1 MHYIQ
6 TTSDLQNLANRLMD
20 QPRVALDTEFVWE
33 RTFYPILGLVQMALA
48 DGTCHLIDTVAV
60 PDLSPLATML
70 ADPKIEKI
78 LHDAPQDLMILTR
91 ASGAPARHVFDT
103 RLAAGFA
110 GLDSQ
115 TSLQN
120 LLAVLLD
127 VQLPKGQTRTDW
139 TARPLSPEQVD
150 YAIDDVRHMI
160 RATDLLREKARAAGV
175 EAWLDE
181 ELVEL
186 YDKAEYRDA
195 PPENAY
201 TRIRAAMF
209 MPPRHLAALREL
221 AAWRERTAREADLP
235 RGFVATDHELVSV
248 AQALPVTEAGLA
260 ACRQVDPRVARR
272 RGPDLLAA
280 VQRGLSLSETEWPKS
295 MAQPDEQQVG
305 KGRIQ
310 ALQAVIRQKAE
321 ARLIDAR
328 MVATKADVI
337 RLLVAD
343 SEAGARPE
351 DHRLLRG
358 WRAELLGPCNTTG
371 ATGALRGCGSAG
383 ETLDLRYEH
392 RSFRFQGLGLFPK

>member
-1 MHYIQ
+1 MHFIQ
-6 TTSDLQNLANRLMD
+6 TRGDLQNLARRLVD
-20 QPRVALDTEFVWE
+20 QRRVALDTEFVWE
-33 RTFYPILGLVQMALA
+33 RTFYPILGLVQMALV
-48 DGTCHLIDTVAV
+48 DGTCHLIDAVAV
-60 PDLSPLATML
+60 PDLSPLAGML
-70 ADPKIEKI
+70 ADPGIEKI
-78 LHDAPQDLMILTR
+78 LHDAPQDLMILAR

-120 LLAVLLD
+120 LLAVLLG

-150 YAIDDVRHMI
+150 YAVDDVRHMI
-160 RATDLLREKARAAGV
+160 RAADLLREKARAAGV

-181 ELVEL
+181 ELAEL

-195 PPENAY
+195 APENAY
-201 TRIRAAMF
+201 TRIRAAMY

-235 RGFVATDHELVSV
+235 RGFVAADHELVSV
-248 AQALPVTEAGLA
+248 AQALPVNEAGLS
-260 ACRQVDPRVARR
+260 ACKQVDPRVARR

-280 VQRGLSLSETEWPKS
+280 VQRGLYLSEVEWPPPLV
-295 MAQPDEQQVG
+295 QPDEQQVG

-310 ALQAVIRQKAE
+310 ALQAEIRERAK

-337 RLLVAD
+337 RLLAAD
-343 SEAGARPE
+343 SQTGARPE

-358 WRAELLGPCNTTG
+358 WRAELLGPRDTTPG
-371 ATGALRGCGSAG
+371 APGGSRPDGDTPDSRALGDADESR
-383 ETLDLRYEH
+383 R
-392 RSFRFQGLGLFPK
+392 

>member
-6 TTSDLQNLANRLMD
+6 KKSDLQLLANRLMD

-160 RATDLLREKARAAGV
+160 RAADLLREKARAAGV
-175 EAWLDE
+175 ETWLDE
-181 ELVEL
+181 ELAEL
-186 YDKAEYRDA
+186 YDNAEYRDA

-235 RGFVATDHELVSV
+235 RGFVAADHELVSV
-248 AQALPVTEAGLA
+248 AQALPINEAGLA
-260 ACRQVDPRVARR
+260 ACKQLDPRVARR

-295 MAQPDEQQVG
+295 LAQPDEQQVG

-310 ALQAVIRQKAE
+310 ALQAVIRQNAE

-337 RLLVAD
+337 RLLAAD
-343 SEAGARPE
+343 TEGGARPE

-358 WRAELLGPCNTTG
+358 WRAELLG
-371 ATGALRGCGSAG
+371 L
-383 ETLDLRYEH
+383 
-392 RSFRFQGLGLFPK
+392 